1 MKSFPRIF
9 GFVVLLGLLGSA
21 GPGLLR
27 AESAGEPQALFQKVL
42 GSTLQN
48 DYAGLISVCD
58 QGMRDVVTPEMLEG
72 LSRSAMPR
80 FKSGYTASYMGYLDK
95 QGSRIH
101 YWKLVMKDKGDDVL
115 MTLVVRNGLVS
126 SFNLK

>member
-1 MKSFPRIF
+1 MKSFVRHC
-9 GFVVLLGLLGSA
+9 GLVLLWGLA
-21 GPGLLR
+21 GLASLH
-27 AESAGEPQALFQKVL
+27 AEPTGEPQALFQKVL

-48 DYAGLISVCD
+48 DYAGLITVCD
-58 QGMRDVVTPEMLEG
+58 QGMKDVVTPDMLEG

-80 FKSGYTASYMGYLDK
+80 FKAGYTATYMGYLDK
-95 QGSRIH
+95 QGSRVH
-101 YWKLVMKDKGDDVL
+101 YWKLVMKDRGDDVL